1 MPYWTI
7 FTLPMDLDAMTVTEY
22 QVESERAPLGVK
34 VDIYIYM
41 DIIYSYIDYL
51 IDSLGWW
58 HTANMRGRALRSS

>member
-34 VDIYIYM
+34 VDIYIYG
-41 DIIYSYIDYL
+41 YYL
-51 IDSLGWW
+51 
-58 HTANMRGRALRSS
+58 